1 MIYIYIYIYIHYL
14 RGLITN
20 STNRTVFTLITIAN
34 NTVIYLHY
42 LLKKQV
48 TYGTSNALSEILKLL
63 TVQYSSYNTVFSFLQ
78 ASLSESC
85 LHLGQIMSANRYPCI
100 FSRKIPTIVYLMV
113 AFMVLPCGFSLLSDR
128 F

>member
-1 MIYIYIYIYIHYL
+1 MT
-14 RGLITN
+14 GLITN

-34 NTVIYLHY
+34 NTIIYLHY

-85 LHLGQIMSANRYPCI
+85 LHLGTDNVRKQISVHI
-100 FSRKIPTIVYLMV
+100 FAQNTNYCLFNGCLHGSTVWLFFVKQ
-113 AFMVLPCGFSLLSDR
+113 
-128 F
+128 